1 MKATTRTALAAVLA
15 TATGV
20 TLAGAQNVGMPL
32 FANPHY
38 GTGVR
43 IHVDAGQ
50 PADEVQGTLT
60 DQTTVQGGVSF
71 SLARFGI
78 QALAAANYADVQNC
92 QAQQVSCSQSTVS
105 GALLAGLRISGG
117 GTNPLALAVFGG
129 ASTDFSSYE
138 VAQGVDGPKLLSL
151 PVGVSVGYKLGM
163 LRLWAAPRYNFYKFS
178 NCNGNCPP
186 EESDSDFRW
195 SAGVMLPLGP
205 IGIRG
210 AYDAGKIFG
219 VQQEYWGLGIS
230 LGLGSQQ

>member
-1 MKATTRTALAAVLA
+1 MKATKRTALAAVLA
-15 TATGV
+15 AATSVGV
-20 TLAGAQNVGMPL
+20 ASAQNVGMPL

-78 QALAAANYADVQNC
+78 QVLAAGNYADVQNC
-92 QAQQVSCSQSTVS
+92 QAQNVDCSQSYFS
-105 GALLAGLRISGG
+105 GALLAGLRLSGG

-129 ASTDFSSYE
+129 ASTDLSSVE
-138 VAQGVDGPKLLSL
+138 IAQGTDAPKLLSI

-163 LRLWAAPRYNFYKFS
+163 LRIWGAPRYNFYKFA

-205 IGIRG
+205 IGIRA

-219 VQQEYWGLGIS
+219 VKQEYWGLGVS